1 MNESQESGREVSPQ
15 TAAPELTERKRR
27 MLAEFVEAYL
37 PLDEKQKQ
45 EFETLLNTEK
55 YAGVKAM
62 NKTNYEKGLEV
73 GQTKGRLDM
82 LRVMIE
88 ARFGRISAAVED
100 RLNQMS
106 AQEISDLGKA
116 IAHAQSLAELGLEK

>member
-1 MNESQESGREVSPQ
+1 MNESQESGREASPQ

-37 PLDEKQKQ
+37 TLDEKQKQ

-88 ARFGRISAAVED
+88 ARFGRISAAVSE

-116 IAHAQSLAELGLEK
+116 IAHAQSFAELGLEK

>member
-37 PLDEKQKQ
+37 TLDEKQKQ

-116 IAHAQSLAELGLEK
+116 IAHAQSFAELGLEK